1 MRRAWLVAK
10 EQGRGEVGTS
20 VTPHESGVSSKAHI
34 QLSFSERGDC
44 KGPTKANFR
53 IFPIVNHECLQSLPT
68 PKKSRNQ
75 IFKKK
80 KKLPRRV
87 GHDAVVLKV
96 EWRGVAL
103 RRVCGR

>member
-1 MRRAWLVAK
+1 MAK

-53 IFPIVNHECLQSLPT
+53 IFPIVNHECLQSLH
-68 PKKSRNQ
+68 PKNLEIRSLKR
-75 IFKKK
+75 K